1 MIRARR
7 ARARDHRRIKAFL
20 ARRTMDDPFITRR
33 MVRRPMPNHHILE
46 EIKEAVWVSE
56 STQEIPEAIQEESPL
71 VPEAFRV
78 SIQDIPEAIQE
89 ESPLVPEAFRV
100 SIQDIPE
107 AIQEESCLVTE
118 GFWVSEESLHEIPEE
133 IQEERFLVPET
144 FGVSESIQ
152 DIPKM
157 NCLQQVSHV
166 VSEQVSMA
174 FNCLCNNIFVLLL
187 CLFVY
192 IWMERPGLKLKKFII
207 KCFHSLLLSF
217 RKRFSFSRV

>member
-89 ESPLVPEAFRV
+89 ES
-100 SIQDIPE
+100 
-107 AIQEESCLVTE
+107 CLVTE
-118 GFWVSEESLHEIPEE
+118 GFWVSEESLQEIPEE

>member
-56 STQEIPEAIQEESPL
+56 STQE
-71 VPEAFRV
+71 
-78 SIQDIPEAIQE
+78 IPEAIQE